1 VTRVRDARVCAPDG
15 RWLTFQSD
23 DSGQMEVFVRPFPDV
38 DGGRWQIW
46 TEGGADPTWGSDG
59 SELFYLAGRRMMAA
73 PIRTDPSFDH
83 GRAEVL
89 FEGDYFFGRDGRN
102 YDVAPERPITH
113 DHGDESGRRR
123 PTSGD
128 HRGAELV
135 RGTQSACPGAVA
147 MPLQSGSRL
156 GHYDVRRIGALMP
169 RRWHG
174 RYTSSSVALAWI
186 WGARLKT
193 TVRPKRPIA
202 VEAASPT

>member
-1 VTRVRDARVCAPDG
+1 MTRVRDARVCAPDG

-83 GRAEVL
+83 GRSEVL

-102 YDVAPERPITH
+102 YDVAPDGRFLMITGTSP
-113 DHGDESGRRR
+113 GDDAPPLE
-123 PTSGD
+123 TT
-128 HRGAELV
+128 AVLNWFEELK
-135 RGTQSACPGAVA
+135 A
-147 MPLQSGSRL
+147 
-156 GHYDVRRIGALMP
+156 RIP
-169 RRWHG
+169 
-174 RYTSSSVALAWI
+174 V
-186 WGARLKT
+186 
-193 TVRPKRPIA
+193 P
-202 VEAASPT
+202 